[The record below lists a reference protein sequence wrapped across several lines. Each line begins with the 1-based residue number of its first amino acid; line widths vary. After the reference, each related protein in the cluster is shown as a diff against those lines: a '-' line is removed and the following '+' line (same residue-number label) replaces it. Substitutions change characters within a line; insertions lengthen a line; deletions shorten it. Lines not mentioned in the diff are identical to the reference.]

1 MTLALQQ
8 TAPSPSRPSAVST
21 TRLPSAETCRIE
33 IVENT
38 IYQQDPIL
46 AAELEGHV
54 RRVLRDQSLG
64 PVAVRFRACR
74 NEEDDALQFIC
85 KVENPPQV
93 DTGAPVPWRW
103 WSPILGNGDQFA
115 AALEDGLRVRRAR
128 LMVAPPRG

>member
-1 MTLALQQ
+1 MTLVLQQ
-8 TAPSPSRPSAVST
+8 TAPDPTRSSAVTS
-21 TRLPSAETCRIE
+21 RLSSAETCRIE

-38 IYQQDPIL
+38 LYQRDPIL
-46 AAELEGHV
+46 AAELEGQV
-54 RRVLRDQSLG
+54 RRILRDPSLG

-74 NEEDDALQFIC
+74 SEGDDALQFIC

-93 DTGAPVPWRW
+93 DTAMPLPWRW

-128 LMVAPPRG
+128 LSVADVK